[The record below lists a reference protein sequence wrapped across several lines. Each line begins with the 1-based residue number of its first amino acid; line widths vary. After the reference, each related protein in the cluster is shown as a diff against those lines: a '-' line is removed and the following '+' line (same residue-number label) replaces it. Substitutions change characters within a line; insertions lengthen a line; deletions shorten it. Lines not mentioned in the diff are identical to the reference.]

1 MADNMKDIGV
11 VIPVYCNEN
20 TFPMVERC
28 VETINIER
36 DRILLV
42 DNSPKSLCKKFAED
56 GYHVELH
63 PENLGVARSWNL
75 GIKQG
80 HDWTFLVSCSVRFPE
95 MFTEVIKVL
104 ESHDSEFIFLTYLGW
119 HLTAVSK
126 KLVEKIGYFD
136 ENFYPAYCEDTDYV
150 KRMHLSNIPT
160 KFKEVPA
167 YIQKV
172 NIGLISGAQVNN
184 RRTDTYWR
192 KKWGAGVNEVGYPL
206 PFGDKPIDYWE
217 SHTIEEVLNG
227 EKK

>member
-1 MADNMKDIGV
+1 MKDIGV
-11 VIPVYCNEN
+11 VIPVYCNEE
-20 TFPMVERC
+20 TIGLVEKC
-28 VETINIER
+28 IETINIEK

-42 DNSPKSLCKKFAED
+42 DNTPQSLCKKFEKY
-56 GYHVELH
+56 GYNVLFH

-95 MFTEVIKVL
+95 SFTEVVNVL
-104 ESHDSEFIFLTYLGW
+104 EKHNSEYIFMTYLGW

-150 KRMHLSNIPT
+150 KRMHISNIPMEL
-160 KFKEVPA
+160 KEVPA

-172 NIGLISGAQVNN
+172 NIGLISGARVNES
-184 RRTDTYWR
+184 RTDRYWR
-192 KKWGAGVNEVGYPL
+192 EKWGAGVNEVGYPL

-217 SHTIEEVLNG
+217 SRTIKDLLNG
-227 EKK
+227 EER